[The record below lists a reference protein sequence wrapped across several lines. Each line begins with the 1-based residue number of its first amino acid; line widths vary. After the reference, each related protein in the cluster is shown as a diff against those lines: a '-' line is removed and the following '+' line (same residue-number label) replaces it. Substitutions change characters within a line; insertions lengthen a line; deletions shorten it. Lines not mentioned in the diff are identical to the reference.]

1 MWYPFKRRWFESR
14 ALAVLQV
21 YYEQP
26 FKKPLP
32 NFEAKLLRGAVNLTM
47 KDRGTPHDAG
57 TRFMA
62 AYGETTVGRGGSLD
76 DINWWTFLGR
86 MWALRDKMKFWDE
99 HMRNVKSVDR
109 MVKDRPAHPTD

>member
-1 MWYPFKRRWFESR
+1 MWYPFKRHWFESR

-32 NFEAKLLRGAVNLTM
+32 PFEAKLLRGAVNKTIA
-47 KDRGTPHDAG
+47 DNGTPHDAG

-76 DINWWTFLGR
+76 DIKWATFLGR
-86 MWALRDKMKFWDE
+86 MWALRGEMTLWDE
-99 HMRNVKSVDR
+99 HMRSVK
-109 MVKDRPAHPTD
+109 MVSEMAKDRRGEAPL